1 MMIKK
6 IAKIVAIVLVCILL
20 VAFAAPFLFKNKILA
35 LVKKEVNQQLN
46 ATVNF
51 SDVSISFFS
60 HFPKV
65 GIEVDNISIVG
76 KNEYSTDT
84 LLMAKSIDVAVNFM
98 SIVKGQEMKVYS
110 INCEAP
116 IIHAIINKAGK
127 ANWDIVK
134 PDSSK
139 NSIENNS
146 ASTLQLNY
154 YSIHAGTIFY
164 TDETLPFTTN
174 IAGLNHEG
182 EGDFTLDKFV
192 LQTQTVADEVS
203 IQYAGIPYL
212 YKAKVTTDAA
222 IEIDN
227 TLDKYSFALDK
238 ILVNNIGLSTKGYI
252 VNKGI
257 AGYMM
262 DILFKT
268 TSTGFKDVLSLVPVL
283 YKNQFDKITAKGTAV
298 LNGFVKGL
306 YSDNSLPAYQLALKV
321 NDGYFKYSDL
331 PTAMENIQVAAV
343 VSNPDGSFDNSIVN
357 VERATFTINK
367 EPFECR
373 LLVKNPISNLYV
385 DAAAK
390 GKIDFDNF
398 RQFVKLSEGTT
409 LKGQVQADLFV
420 KGNVQAIEQK
430 KLDQF
435 TAGGTANISNL
446 VYVAKDYPTGLTIH
460 TANASFAPQKI
471 DVSKVQ
477 GKYLGTNFTA
487 NAVVNNLL
495 NYLFQHKPLQASVS
509 LNADKIRISDW
520 LGTSTDTTVKGAAA
534 SAFVVPQNVDI
545 LLNTQV
551 EEVQYDNIQLRAV
564 KGTVALKDE
573 AILLNKVQAN
583 VFDGTAE
590 MSGTYSTKFNKQK
603 PAISFTYQVDKV
615 DVQKTFTA
623 FNTFQKLMPI
633 GKFIAGKLTS
643 TLVVNGNL
651 GDNML
656 PDYNSLTGNGN
667 LLLIEGFLSKFAP
680 VDKAA
685 AVLGIKEL
693 DNISL
698 KEVKNYIEFANGKV
712 LIKPFKVQTNGVDME
727 IGGMQGFN
735 QSINYVINAA
745 IPRALMGTKGND
757 VVNNLVSQVNQ
768 KGVPLKVGDKVNI
781 VFNINGFLS
790 NPAIKT
796 NLREN
801 TKNLTEQLK
810 QQAVDF
816 AKAKVDSTKTAI
828 KSAAKDTIASLKKQA
843 VVLAKDE
850 IAKQIFGNNN
860 RNDSAATKP
869 KPIESVKGLIN
880 DLFKKKKKDTSN
892 KQ

>member
-1 MMIKK
+1 MIKK
-6 IAKIVAIVLVCILL
+6 IAKTIAIVVGCILL

-65 GIEVDNISIVG
+65 GIDVDDISVVG
-76 KNEYSTDT
+76 ANEFAADT
-84 LLMAKSIDVAVNFM
+84 LLLAKSIDVSVNFM
-98 SIVKGQEMKVYS
+98 SIVKGQQMKVYT
-110 INCEAP
+110 INCEEP
-116 IIHAIINKAGK
+116 IIHAVINKAGK

-134 PDSSK
+134 PDSSNDK
-139 NSIENNS
+139 TSNSS
-146 ASTLQLNY
+146 AIKLQLNH
-154 YSIHAGTIFY
+154 YSIHNGTITY
-164 TDETLPFTTN
+164 IDETMPLTTN
-174 IAGLNHEG
+174 ISGFNHEG
-182 EGDFTLDKFV
+182 KGDFTLDKFV
-192 LQTQTVADEVS
+192 LQTQTIADEVS
-203 IQYAGIPYL
+203 ITYAGIPYL
-212 YKAKVTTDAA
+212 YKTKITTDAA

-227 TLDKYSFALDK
+227 TLNKYNFAIDK
-238 ILVNNIGLSTKGYI
+238 ILVNNIGISTKGFI
-252 VNKGI
+252 INKGV

-262 DILFKT
+262 DVQFNA
-268 TSTGFKDVLSLVPVL
+268 TSTAFKDMLSLVPVL
-283 YKNQFDKITAKGTAV
+283 YKNQFDKISAKGTAV
-298 LNGFVKGL
+298 FNGFVKGL
-306 YSDNSLPAYQLALKV
+306 YSDNSLPAYQLALKI
-321 NDGYFKYSDL
+321 NDGYFKYADL

-343 VSNPDGSFDNSIVN
+343 VSNPDGKVDNSIVN
-357 VERATFTINK
+357 IEKATFTINK

-390 GKIDFDNF
+390 GKIDLDNMH
-398 RQFVKLSEGTT
+398 QFVKLQQGTT
-409 LKGQVQADLFV
+409 LKGKVQADLFV

-430 KLDQF
+430 KIDQF
-435 TAGGTANISNL
+435 TAGGTASISNL

-460 TANASFAPQKI
+460 TATASFAPQKI
-471 DVSKVQ
+471 DVSTVQ

-495 NYLFQHKPLQASVS
+495 NYLFQQKPLQASIT
-509 LNADKIRISDW
+509 LNADKIKLNDW

-534 SAFVVPQNVDI
+534 SAFVVPQNIDM
-545 LLNTQV
+545 LLNA
-551 EEVQYDNIQLRAV
+551 EVDEVLYDNIQLRTV
-564 KGTVALKDE
+564 KGSIALKDE
-573 AILLNKVQAN
+573 AILLNNVQAN
-583 VFDGTAE
+583 VFDGRAQ
-590 MSGTYSTKFNKQK
+590 MSGTYSTKMNKQK

-623 FNTFQKLMPI
+623 VNTFQKLMPI

-735 QSINYVINAA
+735 QSINYVVNAA
-745 IPRALMGTKGND
+745 IPRALMGNKGNEL
-757 VVNNLVSQVNQ
+757 VNNLVSQVNQ
-768 KGVPLKVGDKVNI
+768 NGVPLKVGDKVNV
-781 VFNINGFLS
+781 VFNIDGFLS
-790 NPAIKT
+790 NPTIKT
-796 NLREN
+796 NLRES

-810 QQAVDF
+810 QQAIDF

-828 KSAAKDTIASLKKQA
+828 KSAGKDTIASIKKQA
-843 VVLAKDE
+843 VVLAKEE
-850 IAKQIFGNNN
+850 IAKQIFGNKNQS
-860 RNDSAATKP
+860 DSATSKP
-869 KPIESVKGLIN
+869 KPIESVKGLVN